1 MSLAGLIFAVALQ
14 ISPGQI
20 SPGQISPGQVSS
32 GENAQQPHA
41 PATAAAVRS
50 TPGDPFEGFNR
61 KVFAVNQKLDKF
73 LFRPVAVAYRRWLP
87 RPVRNAVHNAL
98 VNWDEPGVA
107 LNDLAQRRVSDAG
120 KASYRF
126 ALNSTVGVL
135 GAFDVAEK
143 AGVPHHENG
152 FTLTLGRYGVG
163 SGPYLFLPIA
173 GPSSARDLVGAG
185 VDLVTNPLTYI
196 HRIRSKTVE
205 KVQTAASVLDT
216 RARLDEDL
224 HDIAISSTDTYATE
238 RSIYL
243 QHVESQINGD
253 EISLSDS
260 PEIPGAPE
268 MPTGKKVAPSE
279 ATPPT
284 AEPAPPPPP
293 KGDADL

>member
-14 ISPGQI
+14 ASPG
-20 SPGQISPGQVSS
+20 
-32 GENAQQPHA
+32 
-41 PATAAAVRS
+41 AAAVAPAPPQAIAQA

-61 KVFAVNQKLDKF
+61 KVFAVNQRLDAV
-73 LFRPVAVAYRRWLP
+73 LFRPIAVAYRRWLP

-98 VNWDEPGVA
+98 TNWDEPSVA

-120 KASYRF
+120 KAALRF
-126 ALNSTVGVL
+126 ALNSTIGLL
-135 GAFDVAEK
+135 GAVDVAEK
-143 AGVPHHENG
+143 AGVAHHENG

-173 GPSSARDLVGAG
+173 GPSSARNLVGAG
-185 VDLVTNPLTYI
+185 VDLVTNPLIYVR
-196 HRIRSKTVE
+196 HIRSKTVE
-205 KVQTAASVLDT
+205 KVQTAASLLDT

-224 HDIAISSTDTYATE
+224 QEIAIGSTDTYATE

-243 QHVESQINGD
+243 QHVQAQINGD

-268 MPTGKKVAPSE
+268 MPTGKR
-279 ATPPT
+279 
-284 AEPAPPPPP
+284 AEPAPPPAEPAPPP
-293 KGDADL
+293 KDEAAP

>member
-14 ISPGQI
+14 
-20 SPGQISPGQVSS
+20 VSS
-32 GENAQQPHA
+32 GQMGQQTQT
-41 PATAAAVRS
+41 PASPPAAAQH

-98 VNWDEPGVA
+98 LNWDEPGIA
-107 LNDLAQRRVSDAG
+107 MNDLAQRRVSDAG

-126 ALNSTVGVL
+126 ALNSTIGVL

-173 GPSSARDLVGAG
+173 GPSSARDLVGAS
-185 VDLVTNPLTYI
+185 VDVFTNPLTYVR
-196 HRIRSKTVE
+196 RIRSKTIE
-205 KVQTAASVLDT
+205 KVQTVASVLDT

-243 QHVESQINGD
+243 QHVQSQINGD

-268 MPTGKKVAPSE
+268 MPTGKK
-279 ATPPT
+279 
-284 AEPAPPPPP
+284 AEPTPTPTPADPAPTP
-293 KGDADL
+293 KGDTDQ

>member
-1 MSLAGLIFAVALQ
+1 MSLAGLILAIALQVTPTQVAPAQVAPGAAASASAVAP
-14 ISPGQI
+14 S
-20 SPGQISPGQVSS
+20 
-32 GENAQQPHA
+32 A
-41 PATAAAVRS
+41 
-50 TPGDPFEGFNR
+50 TPGDPFEGLNR

-87 RPVRNAVHNAL
+87 RPVRHAVHNAL
-98 VNWDEPGVA
+98 SNWDEPGIA

-126 ALNSTVGVL
+126 ALNSTVGLL
-135 GAFDVAEK
+135 GAVDVAEK
-143 AGVPHHENG
+143 TGVPHHENG

-163 SGPYLFLPIA
+163 PGPYLFLPVA

-185 VDLVTNPLTYI
+185 VDLFTNPLTYI
-196 HRIRSKTVE
+196 RRIRSKTVE
-205 KVQTAASVLDT
+205 KAQTVASILDT

-224 HDIAISSTDTYATE
+224 RDIAISSTDTYATE

-243 QHVESQINGD
+243 QHVQAQINGD

-268 MPTGKKVAPSE
+268 MPAGRKAAP
-279 ATPPT
+279 APAP
-284 AEPAPPPPP
+284 AEPAPSPLPP
-293 KGDADL
+293 KGDADG

>member
-1 MSLAGLIFAVALQ
+1 MSFAGLIIAIALQ
-14 ISPGQI
+14 VS
-20 SPGQISPGQVSS
+20 SGQVSS
-32 GENAQQPHA
+32 GPVSSAQMAQEPHA
-41 PATAAAVRS
+41 PAPAASRHA
-50 TPGDPFEGFNR
+50 PGDPIDGFNR
-61 KVFAVNQKLDKF
+61 KGCAVNQKLDKF

-98 VNWDEPGVA
+98 SNWDEPGVA

-126 ALNSTVGVL
+126 ALNSTIGVL
-135 GAFDVAEK
+135 GAVDVAEK
-143 AGVPHHENG
+143 TGVPHHENG

-185 VDLVTNPLTYI
+185 VDLFTNPLTYI

-205 KVQTAASVLDT
+205 KVQTVASVLDT

-243 QHVESQINGD
+243 QHVQSQINGD

-268 MPTGKKVAPSE
+268 WPTGKK
-279 ATPPT
+279 
-284 AEPAPPPPP
+284 AEPPPAPAPAPADPAPTP
-293 KGDADL
+293 KGEMDT